1 MPKITGISD
10 QYQFHFFSNEVS
22 GGQHEPVHV
31 HIRKDSNKAK
41 FWLDGS
47 IAYNK
52 GFGSRELQLL
62 QKMVVTHKSR
72 IEEVWNEH
80 FGEQ

>member
-10 QYQFHFFSNEVS
+10 QYQFHFFSNELS
-22 GGQHEPVHV
+22 GGQHEPIHV
-31 HIRKDSNKAK
+31 HIRKDMNKDK
-41 FWLDGS
+41 FWLDGT
-47 IAYNK
+47 IAYNN
-52 GFGSRELQLL
+52 GFSVKELQKIKKLI
-62 QKMVVTHKSR
+62 VTNKPR

>member
-10 QYQFHFFSNEVS
+10 QYQFLFFSNELS
-22 GGQHEPVHV
+22 GGQHEPIHV
-31 HIRKDSNKAK
+31 HIRKDNNKAK

-47 IAYNK
+47 LAYNN
-52 GFGSRELQLL
+52 GFSIKELHYIHRLIVNN
-62 QKMVVTHKSR
+62 KPR

>member
-10 QYQFHFFSNEVS
+10 QYQFHFFSNESS
-22 GGQHEPVHV
+22 GGQHEPIHV
-31 HIRKDSNKAK
+31 HIRKDKNKAK
-41 FWLDGS
+41 FWLDGNVS
-47 IAYNK
+47 YNK
-52 GFGSRELQLL
+52 GFSLKELQHI
-62 QKMVVTHKSR
+62 QKLIETNKSR

>member
-1 MPKITGISD
+1 MNCMIFLFKTVLYHCP
-10 QYQFHFFSNEVS
+10 Y
-22 GGQHEPVHV
+22 HEPVYM

-52 GFGSRELQLL
+52 GFGSKELQNL
-62 QKMVVTHKSR
+62 QKLVVTNKSR

>member
-1 MPKITGISD
+1 MPKIIGISD

-22 GGQHEPVHV
+22 GGQHEPIHV
-31 HIRKDSNKAK
+31 YIRKDSNKAK

-52 GFGSRELQLL
+52 RFGSRELQHL
-62 QKMVVTHKSR
+62 QKLVVNNKSR